1 MRHLVITVLSA
12 AAIATAGVPG
22 AQGAPAP
29 ASKAPFVETGEVEL
43 PGPRF
48 GAAAVA
54 DNDAVY
60 IIGGRQ
66 GGNLGWPLGD
76 ILRFDIK
83 TRQVTVLT
91 QGLIPRVYPGAALV
105 GRKIYVMGGIG
116 KIDNYW
122 ADVQV
127 FDIATGRISGG
138 PALPTPRA
146 FYATGVIG
154 DRIYV
159 AGGTVTRHSRTD
171 EADCL
176 DLASGK
182 WSKCA
187 AMPVATSVHGA
198 VAGDHLI
205 LPGGFDPEVG
215 RGSQALADVQSFD
228 PGTGTWSTMAP
239 LCIPMDASAV
249 AAAAGRLFIFGNN
262 HSPALVV
269 VYDIASG
276 KSEAYDL
283 GEVVGRNAAVA
294 VVGRTIY
301 LVGGNSPSRGR
312 LAGNR
317 IEVFEVSPN

>member
-1 MRHLVITVLSA
+1 VRHLVFTVLPAA
-12 AAIATAGVPG
+12 AAIAAAGV
-22 AQGAPAP
+22 PAP

-48 GAAAVA
+48 GATAVA
-54 DNDAVY
+54 DSDAVY
-60 IIGGRQ
+60 VIGGRQ

-76 ILRFDIK
+76 ILRFDVK
-83 TRQVTVLT
+83 TRRITVLT
-91 QGLIPRVYPGAALV
+91 QGLIPRVHPGAALV
-105 GRKIYVMGGIG
+105 GGKIYVMGGIG

-127 FDIATGRISGG
+127 FDIATGRVSEG

-159 AGGTVTRHSRTD
+159 AGGTVTRRSRTD
-171 EADCL
+171 ETDCL
-176 DLASGK
+176 DLTRGT

-198 VAGDHLI
+198 VAGGHLI
-205 LPGGFDPEVG
+205 LPGGFDPDTG
-215 RGSQALADVQSFD
+215 RGSGPLADVQSFD
-228 PGTGTWSTMAP
+228 PAAGAWTAMPP

-249 AAAAGRLFIFGNN
+249 ASVGGRLFIFGNN

-276 KSEAYDL
+276 RSEAYDL
-283 GEVVGRNAAVA
+283 GEVVGRNAAAA

-301 LVGGNSPSRGR
+301 LVGGNSPSRNLR

-317 IEVFEVSPN
+317 IEIFEVGPD